1 MVGCIRRLPLLPL
14 LVAALPGFLPP
25 APAIAANAF
34 DDDEFDRIYE
44 EHSAQQPDAKCF
56 QRDDFNACMELVGK
70 RGRTNRHIV
79 EKLSE
84 IAGKSRQR
92 HQLETLLALPGLHY
106 EQDLLASVTSNLQ
119 AVYRRDAKA
128 TRDGSDYLKS
138 FAVRANEEDLKS
150 LLTLASTDTLYRAL
164 SDENVTKTI
173 WDKSFRGQAAQR
185 FLAEGGAKGY
195 FYAFAATGDSQHLRK
210 AMDLVGPNSAGF
222 APDLYSA
229 YARTFVG
236 SMDGAAAY
244 ARHVEKCSNCD
255 KATLYSFVGQIPDFG
270 RNTSLSGFLTS
281 PEYAFYFSK
290 LSYSVE
296 EKPDGQTYRAIL
308 SARGKSLALDASG
321 SCVETGTE
329 SESVRL
335 GFGEHFV
342 ATLSSG
348 REVEGKLQHYRV
360 LRCTLSDPA
369 LATVRRLASRGKLD
383 LAERGWRARIA
394 DGEELVLGAAISSS
408 SSSSA
413 SPQRREP
420 ERASSRQP
428 DSRPVTGVKT
438 VRKADLV
445 AGVQYHQIVCQNGS
459 SKIVGQHADGRW
471 RDSVLGEMGDR
482 FRNMSLTALGNEIC
496 G

>member
-1 MVGCIRRLPLLPL
+1 MIGRTRRNLVLPL
-14 LVAALPGFLPP
+14 LVAALSGLLSP
-25 APAIAANAF
+25 APAIAGKTF
-34 DDDEFDRIYE
+34 DDDELDQFYE
-44 EHSAQQPDAKCF
+44 ESAAQLPDAKCF
-56 QRDDFNACMELVGK
+56 QRNDFNACMELVGK

-79 EKLSE
+79 EKLGE
-84 IAGKSRQR
+84 IAGKGQQRQ
-92 HQLETLLALPGLHY
+92 QLETLFALPGLHY
-106 EQDLLASVTSNLQ
+106 EQDLLVSVTRDLQ

-138 FAVRANEEDLKS
+138 FSVRANEEDLKS

-173 WDKSFRGQAAQR
+173 WATSFRNQAAQR

-195 FYAFAATGDSQHLRK
+195 FYAFAATGEAQHLGK
-210 AMDLVGPNSAGF
+210 AMDQVGPKSAGI

-229 YARTFVG
+229 YVKTFVG

-270 RNTSLSGFLTS
+270 RNTSLTGFLAS

-290 LSYSVE
+290 LDYSVQ

-308 SARGKSLALDASG
+308 SARGKSLALDAYG

-335 GFGEHFV
+335 GFGEHFL

-348 REVEGKLQHYRV
+348 REVEGKIQHYRV
-360 LRCTLSDPA
+360 QRCTLPDPA
-369 LATVRRLASRGKLD
+369 LATMRRLASRGKLD
-383 LAERGWRARIA
+383 LAERGWKARIA
-394 DGEELVLGAAISSS
+394 DGEEFVLGAAISSTPS
-408 SSSSA
+408 SSSN
-413 SPQRREP
+413 PQRREP
-420 ERASSRQP
+420 ERAASRQP
-428 DSRPVTGVKT
+428 DSRPSTGVKT

-445 AGVQYHQIVCQNGS
+445 AGVQYHQIVCHSGQ
-459 SKIVGQHADGRW
+459 SKVVGQRADGRW
-471 RDSVLGEMGDR
+471 RDSILGEMGDR
-482 FRNMSLTALGNEIC
+482 FRNMSLTEIGNEIC